1 MQTYMNHPFAQ
12 ILIDWGTNKNHAA
25 ELTEMYIGSHEI
37 LTPREL
43 QALALLPIGDVFKLT
58 IRWFGTTLA
67 PVARAH
73 LVVALKTN
81 RDLIS

>member
-1 MQTYMNHPFAQ
+1 MARTYLDHPYAQ
-12 ILIDWGTNKNHAA
+12 VLMSWGTGKDHAA
-25 ELTEMYIGSHEI
+25 ALTEMYLGGEM

-43 QALALLPIGDVFKLT
+43 QALALLPVGDVFKLT
-58 IRWFGTTLA
+58 VRWFGTMMA

-73 LVVALKTN
+73 LVVSLKTN

>member
-1 MQTYMNHPFAQ
+1 
-12 ILIDWGTNKNHAA
+12 
-25 ELTEMYIGSHEI
+25 
-37 LTPREL
+37 
-43 QALALLPIGDVFKLT
+43 LALLPIGDVFKLT